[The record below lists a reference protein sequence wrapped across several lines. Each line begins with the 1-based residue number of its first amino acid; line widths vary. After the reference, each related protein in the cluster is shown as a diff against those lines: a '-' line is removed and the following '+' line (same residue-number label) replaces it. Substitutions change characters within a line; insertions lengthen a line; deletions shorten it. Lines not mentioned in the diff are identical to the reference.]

1 MKHITTDLAA
11 IPWVQHGF
19 FTRAG
24 GVSGGIYASLNC
36 GFKKDDKRNNVRTNR
51 ALAAEALGIAPGR
64 LVVTRQTHGTKVVT
78 VRKPWVPKNAP
89 EGDGMVTAE
98 RGMGLGVLT
107 ADCVPVMFASKKDKI
122 VGICH
127 AGWKGAL
134 GGVPEQVFAAMKRRG
149 AQPEDIAVAIGP
161 CIGAD
166 SYEVSDDFML
176 PFQEQDSDNARFFK
190 RSPNAGHHIFN
201 LPGYVAQRLK
211 RVGIETIYDTHQ
223 DTLTDDSFFSN
234 RRAYLTGEKGF
245 GLQISIISI
254 K

>member
-1 MKHITTDLAA
+1 MKHLTTDLAA

-19 FTRAG
+19 FTREG
-24 GVSGGIYASLNC
+24 GVSSGLYTSLNC

-51 ALAAEALGIAPGR
+51 ALAAAALDIAPDR
-64 LVVTRQTHGTKVVT
+64 LVVARQTHSTKVVT

-89 EGDGMVTAE
+89 ESDGMVTAE

-134 GGVPEQVFAAMKRRG
+134 GGVPEQVVAAMKRRG
-149 AQPEDIAVAIGP
+149 APPEDIAVAIGP

-166 SYEVSDDFML
+166 SYEVSGAFLL
-176 PFQEQDSDNARFFK
+176 PFQEQDADNARFFK
-190 RSPNAGHHIFN
+190 QSPKSGHHIFN
-201 LPGYVAQRLK
+201 LPGYVVHRLK
-211 RVGIETIYDTHQ
+211 RVGIETIYETRQ
-223 DTLTDDSFFSN
+223 DTLTGEAFFSN
-234 RRAYLTGEKGF
+234 RRAYLNGEKGF